1 MVCANRDVLSSTGDP
16 ELDALLPF
24 DEPYCIP
31 PSTASAIRDAQA
43 QPDPTAPCGQ
53 AREWLRSASGAA
65 AACAWWMQ
73 WVAVLDSLDALA
85 ASRYERDVRSSGKQ
99 FPDKRQ
105 SQAGCAAGNSHS
117 QASKSVSMI
126 G

>member
-1 MVCANRDVLSSTGDP
+1 MNVRLFRNIP
-16 ELDALLPF
+16 HDAV
-24 DEPYCIP
+24 
-31 PSTASAIRDAQA
+31 RV
-43 QPDPTAPCGQ
+43 
-53 AREWLRSASGAA
+53 
-65 AACAWWMQ
+65 